1 MNKKKVQRPVLPR
14 EYHCSLSLSR
24 IDLSMYNID
33 LPTTAVSANTLP
45 MDLEMDL
52 TVSSKFIS
60 I

>member
-1 MNKKKVQRPVLPR
+1 MNKKKVQRPVLPH

-33 LPTTAVSANTLP
+33 LPTTANTLP

-52 TVSSKFIS
+52 TVSSNFIS